1 MGLLDRVSTLIRA
14 NLNDL
19 VDRAEDPSKMIK
31 QVILDMENQLLQ
43 VKTQVAISIADQH
56 MLEKKEQESREK
68 IAEWMRKAE
77 IAVDKEQDD
86 LARAALERH
95 KSAERTAD
103 SFHQQVED
111 QRAQVTTLK
120 SALSKLEQ
128 KLNEAQSKSDM
139 LMAQHRRAR
148 ALGNASD
155 ARMAIGSRST
165 IRTFERMKEKITV
178 HEAVSQAK
186 HEMVADDVEDRFA
199 QLERDDEVDKL
210 LAELKARKA
219 TA

>member
-56 MLEKKEQESREK
+56 MLEKKEQESAEK
-68 IAEWMRKAE
+68 AAEWMRKAE
-77 IAVDKEQDD
+77 IAVGKEQDD

-95 KSAERTAD
+95 KTAERTTA
-103 SFHQQVED
+103 SFREQVED
-111 QRAQVTTLK
+111 QRAQVVTLK
-120 SALSKLEQ
+120 SALGKLEQ
-128 KLNEAQSKSDM
+128 KLHEAQTKSDI
-139 LMAQHRRAR
+139 LIAQHRRAR

-165 IRTFERMKEKITV
+165 IRTFERMKEKVSV

-186 HEMVADDVEDRFA
+186 HEMVSDDVEDRFA
-199 QLERDDEVDKL
+199 QMERDDEVDKL

>member
-56 MLEKKEQESREK
+56 MLEKKEQESSEK
-68 IAEWMRKAE
+68 ASEWMRKAE
-77 IAVDKEQDD
+77 IAVGKEQDD

-95 KSAERTAD
+95 KTAERTTA
-103 SFHQQVED
+103 SFREQVED
-111 QRAQVTTLK
+111 QRAQVVTLK
-120 SALSKLEQ
+120 SALGKLEQ
-128 KLNEAQSKSDM
+128 KLHEAQTKSDI
-139 LMAQHRRAR
+139 LIAQHRRAR

-165 IRTFERMKEKITV
+165 IRTFERMKEKVTV
-178 HEAVSQAK
+178 NEAVSQAK
-186 HEMVADDVEDRFA
+186 HEMVSDDVEDRFA
-199 QLERDDEVDKL
+199 QMERDDEVDKL
-210 LAELKARKA
+210 LAELKAKKA